1 MLFICGTIYVMF
13 ADSTLQ
19 SWNQPKTKID
29 STKDKEMHIIRN
41 EAPTYLVPLKESDE
55 CWTCTKTWYQWN
67 MKCNNLETIWSN
79 KLLS

>member
-55 CWTCTKTWYQWN
+55 C
-67 MKCNNLETIWSN
+67 
-79 KLLS
+79 